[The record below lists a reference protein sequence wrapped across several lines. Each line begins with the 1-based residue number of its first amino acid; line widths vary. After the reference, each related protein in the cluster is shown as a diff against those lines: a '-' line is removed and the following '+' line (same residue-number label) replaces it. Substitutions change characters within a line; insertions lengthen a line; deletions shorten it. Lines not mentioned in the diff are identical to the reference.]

1 MDILILA
8 DFCGRFDG
16 KDNSR
21 FLYLAN
27 ILSSDHDVE
36 ILTSDFDHGT
46 KKYFENIPEKYP
58 FKITMVHEG
67 MYVRNVSLRRFLGH
81 YIWSR
86 NVKKYLQERK
96 KPDVIYAAVPPLSA
110 PYEVAKYCKKQDI
123 RFVVDIQDLWPEAFK
138 MVFKI
143 PVVSDII
150 FKPFGLLAN
159 AIYISADSIIG
170 VSETYVN
177 RALSVNRKC
186 KKGVTVYLGTEL
198 ALFDENVKNN
208 PVEKKNE
215 LWLGYCGS
223 MGDSYD
229 LVCVIDALAQMNNPP
244 KFIAMGDGQKKKE
257 FEEYAREKKIDCI
270 FTGKLPYEKM
280 CGWVSKCDMVVNP
293 IRKSSA
299 ASIINKHGDYA
310 ASGLPVLNTQDSAEY
325 RQLVDSYQMG
335 FNCIN
340 GNSKDLAEKMAIL
353 VEDKNLRLKMG
364 QNARKC
370 AEERFDRRRNYDA
383 IVSAILGG

>member
-244 KFIAMGDGQKKKE
+244 KFIAMGDGQKKK
-257 FEEYAREKKIDCI
+257 
-270 FTGKLPYEKM
+270 
-280 CGWVSKCDMVVNP
+280 
-293 IRKSSA
+293 
-299 ASIINKHGDYA
+299 
-310 ASGLPVLNTQDSAEY
+310 
-325 RQLVDSYQMG
+325 
-335 FNCIN
+335 
-340 GNSKDLAEKMAIL
+340 
-353 VEDKNLRLKMG
+353 NLRNMRERRKLTAFLPESFHM
-364 QNARKC
+364 RKC
-370 AEERFDRRRNYDA
+370 AD
-383 IVSAILGG
+383 G